1 MRKVQTIFCALM
13 MLAGIGSAGINDGR
27 PFGPVTEQ
35 DVENLNLFA
44 KSWGLDLTAEVKAM
58 YDSKN
63 EESFAKLFRFS
74 LHFDKLDQNA
84 RTYGT
89 ILYSS
94 VLNLGEAGGLL
105 TFLRV
110 LEKQTPQVQQRIR
123 DFLFY
128 PVTLVPAGEREQ
140 VESEVRKDSP
150 MLFPAHYRFATED
163 PLWSG
168 Q

>member
-1 MRKVQTIFCALM
+1 MRKVQALFCGLM
-13 MLAGIGSAGINDGR
+13 MLVGIVSAAINDGR

-35 DVENLNLFA
+35 DVENLKLFA
-44 KSWGLDLTAEVKAM
+44 KERDLDLNAELKAV
-58 YDSKN
+58 YGSND
-63 EESFAKLFRFS
+63 EEALAKVFRFS

-89 ILYSS
+89 MLYSS

-105 TFLRV
+105 TFCRV
-110 LEKQTPQVQQRIR
+110 LEEQSPQVQQRIR

-140 VESEVRKDSP
+140 VERETRDMVI
-150 MLFPAHYRFATED
+150 LFPSHYRFGAGD
-163 PLWSG
+163 PLWDR

>member
-1 MRKVQTIFCALM
+1 M
-13 MLAGIGSAGINDGR
+13 
-27 PFGPVTEQ
+27 TEQ
-35 DVENLNLFA
+35 DVENLKLFA
-44 KSWGLDLTAEVKAM
+44 KERGLDLNAEMKAV
-58 YDSKN
+58 YVSKS
-63 EESFAKLFRFS
+63 EESFAKVFRFS

-94 VLNLGEAGGLL
+94 LLNLGEAGGLV
-105 TFLRV
+105 TFIRV
-110 LEKQTPQVQQRIR
+110 LDEQSPQVQQRVR

-140 VESEVRKDSP
+140 VENELRKDFA
-150 MLFPAHYRFATED
+150 MLFPTHYRFGSEN

>member
-1 MRKVQTIFCALM
+1 MNGHAHD
-13 MLAGIGSAGINDGR
+13 AGRDMNDGR

-35 DVENLNLFA
+35 DVENLSLLA
-44 KSWGLDLTAEVKAM
+44 RSGGLDLVAEVKAI

-63 EESFAKLFRFS
+63 TESFAKVFRFS
-74 LHFDKLDQNA
+74 LHFDKLDRNA
-84 RTYGT
+84 RAYGT

-105 TFLRV
+105 TFLQV
-110 LEKQTPQVQQRIR
+110 LEEQSPQVRQRVR

-140 VESEVRKDSP
+140 AESETRKDLP